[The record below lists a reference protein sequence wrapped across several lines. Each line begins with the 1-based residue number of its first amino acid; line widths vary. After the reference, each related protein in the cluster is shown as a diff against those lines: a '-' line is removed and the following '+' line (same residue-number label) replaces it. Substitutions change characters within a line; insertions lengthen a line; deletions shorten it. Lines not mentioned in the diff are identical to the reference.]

1 MKLTTHQEKI
11 VEAIIDGKVYDILS
25 YLKYFDKAHKQKYD
39 INYIKRVFDKSENG
53 RTYMFRADSAASYC
67 TDVYDDKGNITTLPI
82 YKKMT
87 YTFKDYPV
95 STPVKAKLNEHI
107 KKEKVEYGSTVYVFD
122 FLQNSYIVADNFDDI
137 VDFITLWAYLKREA
151 LILEV
156 NKSVSSDDISIF
168 FETKEQEINPDTIPN
183 WEVSFEILSEGT
195 DTELPKGIH
204 HHLPTKDAT
213 HYVEKAWKFNS
224 EHFTTCSDF
233 IDKKIIASS
242 ALHIFKRK
250 NFKTVEQISQRKNL
264 FVAWLAVAISVISI
278 IIGNI
283 MPLFQ
288 PKDTDYL
295 DEINQRISVIE
306 ESISNDK
313 QDELIIKEING
324 IKEFLEK
331 ILQNH
336 IDNNPTSDNKE
347 YTKQTQ

>member
-25 YLKYFDKAHKQKYD
+25 YLKYFNKAHEQKYD
-39 INYIKRVFDKSENG
+39 INHIKRVFDASENG

-67 TDVYDDKGNITTLPI
+67 TDVYDDKGNITVTLPI
-82 YKKMT
+82 CKKMT
-87 YTFKDYPV
+87 YTFKEYPI
-95 STPVKAKLNEHI
+95 SSPVKAKLNEHI
-107 KKEKVEYGSTVYVFD
+107 KKEKVEYDNTVYDFD
-122 FLQNSYIVADNFDDI
+122 FLKNSYIVADNFDDI

-156 NKSVSSDDISIF
+156 NKSVSAEDISIF
-168 FETKEQEINPDTIPN
+168 FETKEQKINPDSIPD
-183 WEVSFEILSEGT
+183 WKVSFEILSEGT

-213 HYVEKAWKFNS
+213 YYVEKAWKFNS
-224 EHFTTCSDF
+224 EHFTTCNDF

-242 ALHIFKRK
+242 ALHIFKQK
-250 NFKTVEQISQRKNL
+250 KFKTVEQISQRKNL
-264 FVAWLAVAISVISI
+264 FVAWFAVAISVISI

-306 ESISNDK
+306 ESITNN
-313 QDELIIKEING
+313 QDEQIIKEIND
-324 IKEFLEK
+324 IKEVLKK

-336 IDNNPTSDNKE
+336 INNKPTSENKE
-347 YTKQTQ
+347 